1 MSGGADLVTFDSILF
16 NEYTMTQM
24 HSDENT
30 KLAISQAQEQFW
42 AALQSKDRQAFE
54 RLLADDFIG
63 RSPGQPNQD
72 LTAFIDTLTRFP
84 VQVRS
89 VGSNNLEVNVFG
101 TIAVVTGVQVA
112 QLELANG
119 QVKENRIAITNIF
132 QQQDGHWLMKLAHA
146 VSLD

>member
-1 MSGGADLVTFDSILF
+1 
-16 NEYTMTQM
+16 MTQT
-24 HSDENT
+24 HSNENIQQE
-30 KLAISQAQEQFW
+30 LFRAQEQFW
-42 AALQSKDRQAFE
+42 TALQNKDRKAIE

-72 LTAFIDTLTRFP
+72 RTAFIDTLTGFQ

-89 VGSNNLEVNVFG
+89 VGSDNLEVHVFG
-101 TIAVVTGVQVA
+101 TVAAVTAVQVA

-119 QVKENRIAITNIF
+119 QVKENRIAITNVF
-132 QQQDGHWLMKLAHA
+132 QQQNGRWLLKLAHA